1 MGSFFSC
8 VPCFS
13 SRYTPPSF
21 IADGGY
27 EGIDSSTPSTP
38 RRHPQR
44 HRRVHPPPCWVETA
58 ASAALAHSAPPRRMS
73 APRRTPT
80 ASTSPAVAPRLRR
93 RDSRAAN
100 NIRFTIHQFGC
111 KETNFSAF
119 RFFMY
124 FCTRNETCSE
134 YIFIH
139 RHADTDA
146 VRGIGGIGGEMFVH
160 REDNAYDTNR
170 RWLLSWRERM
180 YDVEDNTPVGLC
192 ALGDGT
198 RRHAATAI
206 PVPAVHILQYRITD
220 SCHPAFGVAKCRC
233 SSGRQSEHSYCTESL
248 IAMH

>member
-1 MGSFFSC
+1 MEGMKGLILRHHLHLAAILSAIAEF
-8 VPCFS
+8 
-13 SRYTPPSF
+13 TPH
-21 IADGGY
+21 AGLK
-27 EGIDSSTPSTP
+27 
-38 RRHPQR
+38 RRHRQHWRIRPLLAGCQHPAGHPQR
-44 HRRVHPPPCWVETA
+44 P
-58 ASAALAHSAPPRRMS
+58 L
-73 APRRTPT
+73 
-80 ASTSPAVAPRLRR
+80 PRLWHP
-93 RDSRAAN
+93 DYGGGIVEQLIIYVS
-100 NIRFTIHQFGC
+100 QFINLGV
-111 KETNFSAF
+111 KKQIFQHF
-119 RFFMY
+119 VFFMY

-160 REDNAYDTNR
+160 RADNAYDTNR

-206 PVPAVHILQYRITD
+206 PVPAVRILQYRITD